1 MKINYGSGN
10 KESMGLKNMDILDE
24 KIVETLLSQG
34 YKNAAAL
41 STQLGIGERT
51 IRRRLN
57 SLLNTQTIKV
67 IIHTNPILLG
77 YKCWARIGLN
87 IEPGFSREVSDY
99 LSQYKQVYFIGESV
113 GTFDMI
119 LAVRFKDDNEL
130 SNFVNIELP
139 KLQGIRGKEVFYLIW
154 PAKYYNFQWPI
165 RRDDHNSSGKTSENS
180 GGNGYFELDEV
191 DKQILEILTENALN
205 KPPEMSA
212 RLDVSEGKIRK
223 HLKKMSDHGLFK
235 MDVLYTPGRDVSAT
249 IGIALHRCS
258 VSNVMEYIVTQFP
271 RVLMATFCIGRFNI
285 ILTASFRD
293 NDALNEFVNVNLK
306 SIKGVTS
313 IETFIHTKRIKYH
326 VS

>member
-1 MKINYGSGN
+1 MKFIAAFVLLALTLVSAGFAADSCEYVATYLD
-10 KESMGLKNMDILDE
+10 SMAIL
-24 KIVETLLSQG
+24 
-34 YKNAAAL
+34 A
-41 STQLGIGERT
+41 
-51 IRRRLN
+51 
-57 SLLNTQTIKV
+57 
-67 IIHTNPILLG
+67 
-77 YKCWARIGLN
+77 
-87 IEPGFSREVSDY
+87 EPGQGRSYVYSSRDGAFLYGGSKTIVDDGDKGFYWGDQRLWDDWLLVVDGEALDRSDAYVECDPNRIAFHWYDGCVLEIAPLGLERLDLAITFSS
-99 LSQYKQVYFIGESV
+99 LKPLTES
-113 GTFDMI
+113 
-119 LAVRFKDDNEL
+119 
-130 SNFVNIELP
+130 
-139 KLQGIRGKEVFYLIW
+139 VFYLIW

-306 SIKGVTS
+306 SIKGITS